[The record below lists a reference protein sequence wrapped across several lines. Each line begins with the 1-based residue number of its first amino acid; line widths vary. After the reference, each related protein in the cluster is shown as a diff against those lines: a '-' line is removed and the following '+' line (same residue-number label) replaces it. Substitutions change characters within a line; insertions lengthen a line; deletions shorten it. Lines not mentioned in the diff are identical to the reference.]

1 MRQIGKADRKAT
13 MVLETIETE
22 LVSSEKFNG
31 TDSELPG
38 NRHFPDEIEYKTQP
52 ARIINPCLPNIR
64 TQADVFLNM
73 IDELKSVS
81 DRIYDAA
88 NRKIECSE
96 QTEQSKKTD
105 LASLK
110 LQLKEESL

>member
-38 NRHFPDEIEYKTQP
+38 NRRFPDEIEYKTQP
-52 ARIINPCLPNIR
+52 ARIVNPCLPSIR
-64 TQADVFLNM
+64 TQADVFLNV
-73 IDELKSVS
+73 IDGLNSVS
-81 DRIYDAA
+81 DRGCDAA
-88 NRKIECSE
+88 EREADGSE
-96 QTEQSKKTD
+96 QTEQRDKTG
-105 LASLK
+105 LAS
-110 LQLKEESL
+110 